1 MSVPVCVLQSKRSVL
16 HFSPINAPLCSY
28 CRNINNNGIYSYRTF
43 GYLTLWRKVT
53 SKSEWWNVH
62 LLCCQGHQGHWHLIL
77 RPLCARQEYILGR
90 SHTIYSYTHSSR
102 GFEVS
107 NQIKVHVSGL
117 WEKTGA
123 KAHTGPGEKN
133 ISNHHIGSKPKPKPS
148 RQEATGLITAGIK
161 PEIQTTSGAQL
172 RFTSLV
178 NALKYSTTC
187 DLWHVRKSV
196 FISLTWKRQKDY
208 EFLTSWLLTW
218 PQCTPSVPIDLR
230 ITADCWTP
238 VRSLRAFCF
247 SG

>member
-1 MSVPVCVLQSKRSVL
+1 MFICFVVKVIRGIGIWSWGHCVRG
-16 HFSPINAPLCSY
+16 
-28 CRNINNNGIYSYRTF
+28 RNTHLAGHALFTHT
-43 GYLTLWRKVT
+43 LT
-53 SKSEWWNVH
+53 
-62 LLCCQGHQGHWHLIL
+62 
-77 RPLCARQEYILGR
+77 ARGGLK
-90 SHTIYSYTHSSR
+90 
-102 GFEVS
+102 FS

-123 KAHTGPGEKN
+123 KAHTGPGGKN

-148 RQEATGLITAGIK
+148 RQETTGLITAGIK

-178 NALKYSTTC
+178 NARKYSTTC

-230 ITADCWTP
+230 VTADCWTP